1 VNDSARKKGA
11 SGEKTRNSGNWTQ
24 ARYNSFVR
32 SALRGA
38 FRRWQPKYDVLKD
51 AYTRV
56 KQNKASGRQ
65 AKHYRCA
72 VCKKEWP
79 LKQMSV
85 DHKTPIGTFTSWDDF
100 IERLYCEK
108 TNLQALCKKCHLIKS
123 NKEKKENKN
132 KK

>member
-1 VNDSARKKGA
+1 MN
-11 SGEKTRNSGNWTQ
+11 EKTRNSGNWTE
-24 ARYNSFVR
+24 ARFNSFVR

-51 AYTRV
+51 AFTRV

-85 DHKTPIGTFTSWDDF
+85 DHKKPIGTFISWDHF
-100 IERLYCEK
+100 IEALYCEK
-108 TNLQALCKKCHLIKS
+108 ENLQALCKTCHKT
-123 NKEKKENKN
+123 KTKKERT
-132 KK
+132 KKE